1 MPNSDT
7 ILCVITCRF
16 TRKIVQILEQ
26 CSGLKGDCKNSMLIF
41 TSNQQ
46 SPHQEL
52 YAAATWPARLDME
65 VFSRPIA

>member
-26 CSGLKGDCKNSMLIF
+26 CSGLKGKCKTSMLIF
-41 TSNQQ
+41 TLQ
-46 SPHQEL
+46 
-52 YAAATWPARLDME
+52 PAEPTPRI
-65 VFSRPIA
+65 VCSRNIASKT